1 MSLELNQLIEL
12 QELDLE
18 IQRVADRLSM
28 IPVERET
35 REREFEQYAAEFLA
49 LKSKYEDNVANRKQL
64 EEELAVTQ
72 QHHEKYQQDKMRV
85 RNEKEYAAVLR
96 EIDATKKQIGV
107 LETEVLKLMEEA
119 EKLNSELTV
128 LSPDVE
134 KRRGEVDMILAELE
148 REGEEAQKASV
159 GLAARRQELAQAV
172 PKPLFATYDR
182 MSRTKRGQALAEV
195 RDGIC
200 SACRM
205 KVRPKLFSDVRKG
218 DQMMTCE
225 SCGRILYYR
234 PERSDSAEAAT
245 VKE

>member
-28 IPVERET
+28 IPVERES
-35 REREFEQYAAEFLA
+35 REREFEQFAAEFLA

-107 LETEVLKLMEEA
+107 LETEVLKLMEET
-119 EKLNSELTV
+119 EKLSSELTV

-134 KRRGEVDMILAELE
+134 RKRSEIDLIISELE
-148 REGEEAQKASV
+148 HEGNEVRDASV
-159 GLAARRQELAQAV
+159 RLAARRKELAQLV
-172 PKPLFATYDR
+172 PRQLFATYDR
-182 MSRTKRGQALAEV
+182 MSRTKRGQALSEI

-218 DQMMTCE
+218 DQLMTCE

-234 PERSDSAEAAT
+234 PAQSDSAEAAT
-245 VKE
+245 VKD